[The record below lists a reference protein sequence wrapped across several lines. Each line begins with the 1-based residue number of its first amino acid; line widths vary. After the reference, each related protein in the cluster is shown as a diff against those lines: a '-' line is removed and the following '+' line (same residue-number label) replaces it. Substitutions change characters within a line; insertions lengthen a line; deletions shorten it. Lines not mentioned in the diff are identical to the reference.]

1 MSDIIAGQSRSG
13 QNNNAGDDRA
23 LFEKKMQTDV
33 LRFFQS
39 TNVAKELV
47 TVKTIQHGK
56 SAAFPVVGNA
66 SATYH
71 EVGTELGNKKIAST
85 EREIT
90 IDKILEA
97 HTYVPD
103 IDDAMVH
110 YDANSAY
117 NEAIGRALG
126 KKYDQ
131 DLFRMI
137 AKAAFISDSTDASN
151 AGLLAFADDIYTD
164 SVSFAAAD
172 DEVKGDKVYAKIVE
186 VITQW
191 VEKDIVGEPV
201 VVLQPESYYALLN
214 NPAQTGMTWANDEA
228 SQSGKVP
235 MVLGKKVLTSPHIPK
250 SDDSSNA
257 AVLSKYQGDFSNL
270 QGLVFS
276 KEAVGALELMSL
288 QLRSDYV
295 PTRLSTLI
303 VGKMLVGF
311 GILNHS
317 TAIPLMKYV
326 EPST

>member
-1 MSDIIAGQSRSG
+1 MSNIIAGQSRSG

-33 LRFFQS
+33 LRFFQA

-47 TVKTIQHGK
+47 TVKTIQNGK

-71 EVGTELGNKKIAST
+71 DVGTELGSKKIAST

-137 AKAAFISDSTDASN
+137 AKAALIEDSTDAAA
-151 AGLLAFADDIYTD
+151 AGLKAFADDIYSLPVT
-164 SVSFAAAD
+164 FAAAG

-186 VITQW
+186 AISNW
-191 VEKDIVGEPV
+191 VEQDIVGEPV
-201 VVLQPESYYALLN
+201 IVLQPESYFALLN
-214 NPAQTGMTWANDEA
+214 NPAQTGMTWVNDEA
-228 SQSGKVP
+228 SQTGKVP
-235 MVLGKKVLTSPHIPK
+235 TVLGKRVLTSPHVPK
-250 SDDSSNA
+250 SDDTSNA
-257 AVLSKYQGDFSNL
+257 SVLAKYQGDFSNV
-270 QGLVFS
+270 QGLMFS

-317 TAIPLMKYV
+317 AAVAIMKFV
-326 EPST
+326 GP

>member
-1 MSDIIAGQSRSG
+1 MADIIAGQSRSG
-13 QNNNAGDDRA
+13 QNNNTGDDRA

-47 TVKTIQHGK
+47 TVKTITSGK

-66 SATYH
+66 EASYH
-71 EVGTELGNKKIAST
+71 DVGTELGNKQIAST

-117 NEAIGRALG
+117 NEAIGRSLG

-137 AKAAFISDSTDASN
+137 AIAADIQSAGDATA
-151 AGLLAFADDIYTD
+151 AGLLTFDDDIFTTEVEF
-164 SVSFAAAD
+164 STLG
-172 DEVKGDKVYAKIVE
+172 DEIKGDKVYAKLVE
-186 VITQW
+186 AVTQW
-191 VEKDIVGEPV
+191 KQKDIVGDPV
-201 VVLQPESYYALLN
+201 FVLKPESYYALLN
-214 NPAQTGMTWANDEA
+214 NPANTGLTWVNDEY

-235 MVLGKKVLTSPHIPK
+235 MVLGHKVLQSPHIPDQ
-250 SDDSSNA
+250 DDSANA
-257 AVLSKYQGDFSNL
+257 AVLPKYQADFSNV
-270 QGLVFS
+270 QGLMFS

-317 TAIPLMKYV
+317 TAIRLMKKYTV
-326 EPST
+326 

>member
-1 MSDIIAGQSRSG
+1 MSNIIAGQSRSG

-47 TVKTIQHGK
+47 TTKTIQNGK

-66 SATYH
+66 SASYH
-71 EVGTELGNKKIAST
+71 EVGTELGSKKIAST

-137 AKAAFISDSTDASN
+137 VKAAKITDSTDAAA
-151 AGLLAFADDIYTD
+151 AGLLAFNDDIYSTP
-164 SVSFAAAD
+164 VTFAAAG
-172 DEVKGDKVYAKIVE
+172 DELKGDKVYAKIVE
-186 VITQW
+186 AVAQW

-201 VVLQPESYYALLN
+201 IVLKPASYYALLN
-214 NPAQTGMTWANDEA
+214 NPAQTGMTWANDDA

-235 MVLGKKVLTSPHIPK
+235 MVLGKRVLTSPHVPQA
-250 SDDSSNA
+250 DDSANS
-257 AVLSKYQGDFSNL
+257 AVLTKYRGDFR
-270 QGLVFS
+270 GTVGVMFS

-317 TAIPLMKYV
+317 AAIV
-326 EPST
+326 FNEFSE